1 MTPTTR
7 SRCRAGTPEPLQTPA
22 VELFELV
29 T

>member
-7 SRCRAGTPEPLQTPA
+7 SMRRVGTPEPPQTPA